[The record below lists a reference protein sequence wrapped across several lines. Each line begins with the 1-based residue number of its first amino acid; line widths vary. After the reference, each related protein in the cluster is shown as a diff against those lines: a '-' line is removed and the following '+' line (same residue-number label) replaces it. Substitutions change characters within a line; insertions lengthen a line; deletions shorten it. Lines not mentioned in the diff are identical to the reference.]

1 MEKQERWLPREQKNR
16 KAFYIFVFF
25 SLFILFLLLMNAY
38 YITHETKYNEY
49 RVTDA
54 ISMDLIEPDGNVK
67 ENISPADDFPEGSR
81 VRIRV
86 PIPLH
91 SDRHQYMLAFTTIR
105 TYPTVS
111 YNGHIL
117 YSISESDIP
126 RSRHFGSMICMVE
139 LPPAAYGS
147 TVTIEEEM
155 LDHNPRPFLGN
166 ILVMPTKKS
175 YTYYLQQEGLL
186 FILYHTLLTLSLAA
200 ILVFLCLKK
209 KDFVKKGLALAL
221 FLASFVLWGL
231 GYHHMLG
238 FWIPSDNLCAIIEYG
253 SLFFLPAPLLYYLYL
268 SENERRRKAI
278 YHRLSQWFL
287 LLFTSAMLLHLG
299 TPLTLDDILPLLHL
313 SILLACLFVCWYQL
327 HPLGKEEIWTFII
340 RWGILISVGAAGID
354 TAQYYIAP
362 THGPLQVHIMQAL
375 ATWALLVFVLS
386 VTLSYFFQ
394 ILSQAEEAQEKK
406 AALRVA
412 RHDVLTGL
420 LNHGGIF
427 HAAEKLDSE
436 KAYSLLFMDLNG
448 LKEVNDLYGH
458 MAGDKLLRHMAD
470 ILRSSAGKDAA
481 CGRLGGDEFI
491 AILPPEKTSSIPS
504 IADEIQKKLKA
515 LKGMPQMPKDPS
527 ASFGWSIHAPAQPLT
542 FEDHLKEAD
551 DRMYQ
556 EKAAYKKSH
565 PVEAGRNFR
574 REK

>member
-54 ISMDLIEPDGNVK
+54 ISMDLIEPDGSVK

-253 SLFFLPAPLLYYLYL
+253 SLFFLPAPP
-268 SENERRRKAI
+268 
-278 YHRLSQWFL
+278 
-287 LLFTSAMLLHLG
+287 
-299 TPLTLDDILPLLHL
+299 PLLPLP
-313 SILLACLFVCWYQL
+313 F
-327 HPLGKEEIWTFII
+327 GK
-340 RWGILISVGAAGID
+340 
-354 TAQYYIAP
+354 
-362 THGPLQVHIMQAL
+362 
-375 ATWALLVFVLS
+375 
-386 VTLSYFFQ
+386 
-394 ILSQAEEAQEKK
+394 
-406 AALRVA
+406 
-412 RHDVLTGL
+412 
-420 LNHGGIF
+420 
-427 HAAEKLDSE
+427 
-436 KAYSLLFMDLNG
+436 
-448 LKEVNDLYGH
+448 
-458 MAGDKLLRHMAD
+458 
-470 ILRSSAGKDAA
+470 
-481 CGRLGGDEFI
+481 
-491 AILPPEKTSSIPS
+491 
-504 IADEIQKKLKA
+504 
-515 LKGMPQMPKDPS
+515 
-527 ASFGWSIHAPAQPLT
+527 
-542 FEDHLKEAD
+542 
-551 DRMYQ
+551 
-556 EKAAYKKSH
+556 
-565 PVEAGRNFR
+565 
-574 REK
+574 